1 MNKVNGC
8 RMDKGA
14 RIPPKAFPCGR
25 LDLCSRNQIGSSSCK
40 IFDKNYNTFYNLW
53 THSGRDSSASVPLK
67 KKKKKSVSAPVAAI
81 TN

>member
-1 MNKVNGC
+1 MLVPKQGGWKHITTWKTDALKVNINMNKVNGC

-40 IFDKNYNTFYNLW
+40 IFDKNYNTFYNL
-53 THSGRDSSASVPLK
+53 
-67 KKKKKSVSAPVAAI
+67 
-81 TN
+81 